1 MASMVKAAEYR
12 EMTSEALT
20 AKVKELESRL
30 FNSRMQ
36 AGMGKLENT
45 SILRTLRKDIA
56 RALTVL
62 AEKADT
68 KATKA

>member
-12 EMTSEALT
+12 EMTPEALS
-20 AKVKELESRL
+20 AKVRELESQL

-56 RALTVL
+56 RAQTVL
-62 AEKADT
+62 AEKAN
-68 KATKA
+68 KAN

>member
-12 EMTSEALT
+12 EMTPEALS
-20 AKVKELESRL
+20 AKVRELESQL

-45 SILRTLRKDIA
+45 SVLRTLRKDIA

-62 AEKADT
+62 AEKAET